1 MSMKP
6 RQLATLI
13 LAPLQFAAAAFH
25 PLTNIG
31 RSVGDMANDA
41 PSAATPAG
49 YAFSIWMV
57 IFTLCTLYALHQAR
71 ASQTNNPL
79 YRAIG
84 WPMAATMGLGSVW
97 MLYAQLYGNG
107 LVLLTIII
115 LMWGGVISSLCI
127 ATRHHNPQLTTTR
140 HGKYI
145 LSPMLGMFGGWLTL
159 AMFLNIG
166 TGLQSTFGLPDVSMP
181 FPAIAILIGAGLTGF
196 VVLRRVFRSSY
207 AATAYG
213 LTLVWGLAAV
223 TLANTYGAPTQSFI
237 ASFHVGLLA
246 ISLAA
251 AMVAALSRLK

>member
-1 MSMKP
+1 MSMKS
-6 RQLATLI
+6 RQLLTLI

-25 PLTNIG
+25 PLTGIG

-41 PSAATPAG
+41 PSAATPSG

-57 IFTLCTLYALHQAR
+57 IFTLSTIYAIHQAR
-71 ASQTNNPL
+71 SSQTNNPL

-84 WPMAATMGLGSVW
+84 WPLAAAMGLGSLW

-107 LVLLTIII
+107 LVLLGLIL
-115 LMWGGVISSLCI
+115 LMWGSVTASLLL
-127 ATRHHNPQLTTTR
+127 ATRHHNAQLTTTR

-145 LSPMLGMFGGWLTL
+145 ISPLLGMFSGWLTL

-166 TGLQSTFGLPDVSMP
+166 SGLQTAFGVPDMSMP
-181 FPAIAILIGAGLTGF
+181 TASLATLIGAGLVGF
-196 VVLRRVFRSSY
+196 AILHRVFSSSY
-207 AATAYG
+207 AALAYG
-213 LTLVWGLAAV
+213 LTLVWGLTAV
-223 TLANTYGAPTQSFI
+223 TLANTYGAPTQSFM

-251 AMVAALSRLK
+251 ALVSILSRLK